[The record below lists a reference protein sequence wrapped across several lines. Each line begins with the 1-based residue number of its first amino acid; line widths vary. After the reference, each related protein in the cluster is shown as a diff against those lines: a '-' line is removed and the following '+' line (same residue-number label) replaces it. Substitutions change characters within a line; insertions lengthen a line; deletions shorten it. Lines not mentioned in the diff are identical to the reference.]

1 MDTEREGAAI
11 EMTQQEAAEK
21 NTAENRE
28 DSIRREY
35 GFAPDVKL
43 KECRFCCVMIPKKAK
58 VCPNCR
64 MSLKRHWFRNL
75 VAAVFAVAVIGGG
88 GYYLSEHWG
97 IMKDAVAS
105 VWRAQNGS
113 AVPVMSVTT
122 VDTAEMAAN
131 AAAVG
136 PAEVT
141 SLSEAELGQTVDLVQ
156 AAESTGNQTD
166 HESKTA
172 NAVNTENTGN
182 QTEALAGKAEQA
194 AGTEGKE
201 EPESSTDAESSV
213 STDRKTDAERMT
225 ETEDGADPESSL
237 DAETANS
244 RKSATDGGDGKSTE
258 AAAGGAEDEKDAGT
272 REDSEDRIESETRK
286 DTENADRAEEQKDV
300 EDKTDHSAEEE
311 TAAEN
316 EAVSSAAQKAEKKGA
331 EADDE
336 AYTNGTADSRS
347 KENTAK
353 KDGGLTEEESADT
366 EKQETAVS
374 AKDMDRQE
382 QEYREECTTV
392 SYKAMLRDTESCL
405 DTALTMEVQVVC
417 QVNGGLFDD
426 NIYYLCKAEDGNNI
440 TRYYIVRDDR
450 EADDTLILE
459 GDMLTVFG
467 QLFGTCKIPADLIE
481 TRPVVPAVSMLYYD
495 LTGE

>member
-122 VDTAEMAAN
+122 VDTAEMAAG
-131 AAAVG
+131 AAVVE

-141 SLSEAELGQTVDLVQ
+141 SLSEAESGQTVDLVQ

-172 NAVNTENTGN
+172 NAVNTANTGN
-182 QTEALAGKAEQA
+182 QTEALSGKAEQA

-213 STDRKTDAERMT
+213 STDRKTNAERMK
-225 ETEDGADPESSL
+225 ETEDGADPENSL
-237 DAETANS
+237 DAEEVSS

-272 REDSEDRIESETRK
+272 REDSEDREDSETRK
-286 DTENADRAEEQKDV
+286 DTENTGRSEEQKDV
-300 EDKTDHSAEEE
+300 EDKTDHSVDEE

-316 EAVSSAAQKAEKKGA
+316 EAVSSAAQNAEKNG
-331 EADDE
+331 DE
-336 AYTNGTADSRS
+336 TDRNGTADSRS

-392 SYKAMLRDTESCL
+392 SYKAMLRDTENCL
-405 DTALTMEVQVVC
+405 DMALTMEVQVVC

-440 TRYYIVRDDR
+440 MRYYIVRDDR

>member
-122 VDTAEMAAN
+122 VDTAEMAAG
-131 AAAVG
+131 AAVVE

-141 SLSEAELGQTVDLVQ
+141 SLSEAESGQTADSVQ

-172 NAVNTENTGN
+172 NAVNTANTGN
-182 QTEALAGKAEQA
+182 QTEALSGKAEQT

-201 EPESSTDAESSV
+201 APESSTDAESSV
-213 STDRKTDAERMT
+213 STDRKTNAERMT
-225 ETEDGADPESSL
+225 ETEDGADPENSL
-237 DAETANS
+237 
-244 RKSATDGGDGKSTE
+244 
-258 AAAGGAEDEKDAGT
+258 
-272 REDSEDRIESETRK
+272 
-286 DTENADRAEEQKDV
+286 V
-300 EDKTDHSAEEE
+300 
-311 TAAEN
+311 
-316 EAVSSAAQKAEKKGA
+316 
-331 EADDE
+331 
-336 AYTNGTADSRS
+336 
-347 KENTAK
+347 
-353 KDGGLTEEESADT
+353 
-366 EKQETAVS
+366 
-374 AKDMDRQE
+374 
-382 QEYREECTTV
+382 TV
-392 SYKAMLRDTESCL
+392 LC
-405 DTALTMEVQVVC
+405 
-417 QVNGGLFDD
+417 
-426 NIYYLCKAEDGNNI
+426 YLSN
-440 TRYYIVRDDR
+440 
-450 EADDTLILE
+450 
-459 GDMLTVFG
+459 
-467 QLFGTCKIPADLIE
+467 
-481 TRPVVPAVSMLYYD
+481 
-495 LTGE
+495 

>member
-11 EMTQQEAAEK
+11 EMTQQEADEK

-122 VDTAEMAAN
+122 VDTAEMAAG
-131 AAAVG
+131 AAAVE

-141 SLSEAELGQTVDLVQ
+141 SLSEAESGQTVDLVQ
-156 AAESTGNQTD
+156 TAESTGNQAD

-172 NAVNTENTGN
+172 NAVNTANTGN
-182 QTEALAGKAEQA
+182 QTEALAGKAEQT

-201 EPESSTDAESSV
+201 
-213 STDRKTDAERMT
+213 
-225 ETEDGADPESSL
+225 
-237 DAETANS
+237 
-244 RKSATDGGDGKSTE
+244 
-258 AAAGGAEDEKDAGT
+258 
-272 REDSEDRIESETRK
+272 ESETRK
-286 DTENADRAEEQKDV
+286 DTENTGRSEEQKDV
-300 EDKTDHSAEEE
+300 EDKTEHSADEE

-405 DTALTMEVQVVC
+405 DMALTMEVQVVC

-440 TRYYIVRDDR
+440 MRYYIVRDDR

>member
-11 EMTQQEAAEK
+11 EMTQQEADEK

-122 VDTAEMAAN
+122 VDTAEMAAG
-131 AAAVG
+131 AAAVE

-141 SLSEAELGQTVDLVQ
+141 SLSEAESGQTVDLVQ
-156 AAESTGNQTD
+156 TAESTGNQAD

-172 NAVNTENTGN
+172 NAVNTANTGN
-182 QTEALAGKAEQA
+182 QTEALAGKAEQT

-201 EPESSTDAESSV
+201 
-213 STDRKTDAERMT
+213 
-225 ETEDGADPESSL
+225 
-237 DAETANS
+237 
-244 RKSATDGGDGKSTE
+244 
-258 AAAGGAEDEKDAGT
+258 
-272 REDSEDRIESETRK
+272 ESETRK
-286 DTENADRAEEQKDV
+286 DTENTGRSEEQKDV
-300 EDKTDHSAEEE
+300 EDKTEHSADEE

-353 KDGGLTEEESADT
+353 KDGSLTEEESADT

-405 DTALTMEVQVVC
+405 DMALTMEVQVVC

-440 TRYYIVRDDR
+440 MRYYIVRDDR

>member
-11 EMTQQEAAEK
+11 EMTQQEADEK

-122 VDTAEMAAN
+122 VDTAEMAAG
-131 AAAVG
+131 AAAVE

-141 SLSEAELGQTVDLVQ
+141 SLSEAESGQTVDLVQ
-156 AAESTGNQTD
+156 TAESTGNQAD

-172 NAVNTENTGN
+172 NAVNTANTGN
-182 QTEALAGKAEQA
+182 QTEALAGKAEQT

-201 EPESSTDAESSV
+201 
-213 STDRKTDAERMT
+213 
-225 ETEDGADPESSL
+225 
-237 DAETANS
+237 
-244 RKSATDGGDGKSTE
+244 
-258 AAAGGAEDEKDAGT
+258 
-272 REDSEDRIESETRK
+272 ESETRK
-286 DTENADRAEEQKDV
+286 DTENTGRSEEQKDV
-300 EDKTDHSAEEE
+300 EDKTEHSADEE

-405 DTALTMEVQVVC
+405 DMALTMEVQVVC

-467 QLFGTCKIPADLIE
+467 QLFGTCRMPADLIE

>member
-11 EMTQQEAAEK
+11 EMTQQEADEK

-122 VDTAEMAAN
+122 VDTAEMAAG
-131 AAAVG
+131 AAAVE

-141 SLSEAELGQTVDLVQ
+141 SLSEAESGQTVDLVQ
-156 AAESTGNQTD
+156 TAESTGNQAD

-172 NAVNTENTGN
+172 NAVNTGD
-182 QTEALAGKAEQA
+182 QTEALAGKAEQT

-201 EPESSTDAESSV
+201 
-213 STDRKTDAERMT
+213 
-225 ETEDGADPESSL
+225 
-237 DAETANS
+237 
-244 RKSATDGGDGKSTE
+244 
-258 AAAGGAEDEKDAGT
+258 
-272 REDSEDRIESETRK
+272 ESETRK
-286 DTENADRAEEQKDV
+286 DTENTGRSEEQKDV
-300 EDKTDHSAEEE
+300 EDKTEHSADEE

-336 AYTNGTADSRS
+336 AYTNGTADSRL

-405 DTALTMEVQVVC
+405 DMALTMEVQVVC

-467 QLFGTCKIPADLIE
+467 QLFGTCRIPADLIE

>member
-11 EMTQQEAAEK
+11 EMTQQEADEK

-122 VDTAEMAAN
+122 VDTAEMAAG
-131 AAAVG
+131 AAAVE

-141 SLSEAELGQTVDLVQ
+141 SLSEAESGQTVDLVQ
-156 AAESTGNQTD
+156 TAESTGNQAD

-172 NAVNTENTGN
+172 NAVNTGD
-182 QTEALAGKAEQA
+182 QTEALAGKAEQT

-201 EPESSTDAESSV
+201 
-213 STDRKTDAERMT
+213 
-225 ETEDGADPESSL
+225 
-237 DAETANS
+237 
-244 RKSATDGGDGKSTE
+244 
-258 AAAGGAEDEKDAGT
+258 
-272 REDSEDRIESETRK
+272 ESETRK
-286 DTENADRAEEQKDV
+286 DTENTGRSEEQKDV
-300 EDKTDHSAEEE
+300 EDKTEHSADEE

-353 KDGGLTEEESADT
+353 KDGGLTEEESANT

-405 DTALTMEVQVVC
+405 DMALTMEVQVVC

-467 QLFGTCKIPADLIE
+467 QLFGTCRIPADLIE

>member
-11 EMTQQEAAEK
+11 EMTQQEADEK

-122 VDTAEMAAN
+122 VDTAEMAAG
-131 AAAVG
+131 AAAVE

-141 SLSEAELGQTVDLVQ
+141 SLSEAESGQTVDLVQ
-156 AAESTGNQTD
+156 TAESTGNQAD

-172 NAVNTENTGN
+172 NAVNTANTGN
-182 QTEALAGKAEQA
+182 QTEALAGKAEQT

-201 EPESSTDAESSV
+201 
-213 STDRKTDAERMT
+213 
-225 ETEDGADPESSL
+225 
-237 DAETANS
+237 
-244 RKSATDGGDGKSTE
+244 
-258 AAAGGAEDEKDAGT
+258 
-272 REDSEDRIESETRK
+272 ESETRK
-286 DTENADRAEEQKDV
+286 DTENTGRSEEQKDV
-300 EDKTDHSAEEE
+300 EDKTEHSADEE

-353 KDGGLTEEESADT
+353 KDGSLTEEESADT

-405 DTALTMEVQVVC
+405 DMALTMEVQVVC

-467 QLFGTCKIPADLIE
+467 QLFGTCRIPADLIE

>member
-11 EMTQQEAAEK
+11 EMTQQEADEK

-122 VDTAEMAAN
+122 VDTAEMAAG
-131 AAAVG
+131 AAAVE

-141 SLSEAELGQTVDLVQ
+141 SLSEAESGQTVDLVQ
-156 AAESTGNQTD
+156 TAESTGNQAD

-172 NAVNTENTGN
+172 NAVNTGD

-201 EPESSTDAESSV
+201 EAES
-213 STDRKTDAERMT
+213 
-225 ETEDGADPESSL
+225 G
-237 DAETANS
+237 
-244 RKSATDGGDGKSTE
+244 
-258 AAAGGAEDEKDAGT
+258 
-272 REDSEDRIESETRK
+272 K

-300 EDKTDHSAEEE
+300 EEKTDHSADEE

-336 AYTNGTADSRS
+336 ADRNGIADSRL

-353 KDGGLTEEESADT
+353 KDGSLTEEESADT

-405 DTALTMEVQVVC
+405 DMALTMEVQVVC

-467 QLFGTCKIPADLIE
+467 QLFGTCRMPADLIE

>member
-11 EMTQQEAAEK
+11 EMTQQEADEK

-122 VDTAEMAAN
+122 VDTAEMAAG
-131 AAAVG
+131 AAAVE

-141 SLSEAELGQTVDLVQ
+141 SLSEAESGQTVDLVQ
-156 AAESTGNQTD
+156 TAESTGNQAD

-172 NAVNTENTGN
+172 NAVNTGD
-182 QTEALAGKAEQA
+182 QTEALAGKAEQT

-201 EPESSTDAESSV
+201 
-213 STDRKTDAERMT
+213 
-225 ETEDGADPESSL
+225 
-237 DAETANS
+237 
-244 RKSATDGGDGKSTE
+244 
-258 AAAGGAEDEKDAGT
+258 
-272 REDSEDRIESETRK
+272 ESETRK
-286 DTENADRAEEQKDV
+286 DTENTGRSEEQKDV
-300 EDKTDHSAEEE
+300 EDKTEHSADEE

-336 AYTNGTADSRS
+336 ADRNGTADSRL

-353 KDGGLTEEESADT
+353 KDGSLTEEESADT

-405 DTALTMEVQVVC
+405 DMALTMEVQVVC

-467 QLFGTCKIPADLIE
+467 QLFGTCRIPADLIE

>member
-11 EMTQQEAAEK
+11 EMTQQEADEK

-122 VDTAEMAAN
+122 VDTAEMAAG
-131 AAAVG
+131 AAAVE

-141 SLSEAELGQTVDLVQ
+141 SLSEAESGQTVDLVQ
-156 AAESTGNQTD
+156 TAESTGNQAD

-172 NAVNTENTGN
+172 NAVNTANTGN
-182 QTEALAGKAEQA
+182 QTEALAGKAEQT

-201 EPESSTDAESSV
+201 
-213 STDRKTDAERMT
+213 
-225 ETEDGADPESSL
+225 
-237 DAETANS
+237 
-244 RKSATDGGDGKSTE
+244 
-258 AAAGGAEDEKDAGT
+258 
-272 REDSEDRIESETRK
+272 ESETRK
-286 DTENADRAEEQKDV
+286 DTENTGRSEEQKDV
-300 EDKTDHSAEEE
+300 EDKTEHSADEE

-392 SYKAMLRDTESCL
+392 NYKTMLRDTESCL
-405 DTALTMEVQVVC
+405 DMALTMEVQVVC

-467 QLFGTCKIPADLIE
+467 QLFGTCRIPADLIE

>member
-11 EMTQQEAAEK
+11 EMTQQEADEK

-122 VDTAEMAAN
+122 VDTAEMAAG
-131 AAAVG
+131 AAAVE

-141 SLSEAELGQTVDLVQ
+141 SLSEAESGQTVDLVQ
-156 AAESTGNQTD
+156 TAESTGNQAD

-172 NAVNTENTGN
+172 NAVNTANTGN
-182 QTEALAGKAEQA
+182 QTEALAGKAEQT

-201 EPESSTDAESSV
+201 
-213 STDRKTDAERMT
+213 
-225 ETEDGADPESSL
+225 
-237 DAETANS
+237 
-244 RKSATDGGDGKSTE
+244 
-258 AAAGGAEDEKDAGT
+258 
-272 REDSEDRIESETRK
+272 ESETRK
-286 DTENADRAEEQKDV
+286 DTENTGRSEEQKDV
-300 EDKTDHSAEEE
+300 EDKTEHSADEE

-353 KDGGLTEEESADT
+353 KDGGLTEEESANT

-405 DTALTMEVQVVC
+405 DMALTMEVQVVC

-440 TRYYIVRDDR
+440 PRYYIVRDDR

-459 GDMLTVFG
+459 GDMRTVFG
-467 QLFGTCKIPADLIE
+467 QLFGTCRMPADLIE

>member
-1 MDTEREGAAI
+1 MDTEREGAGI
-11 EMTQQEAAEK
+11 EMAQQTAAEK

-43 KECRFCCVMIPKKAK
+43 KACRFCCVMIPKKAK

-75 VAAVFAVAVIGGG
+75 TAAVFAVAVIGGG

-97 IMKDAVAS
+97 IMKDAIVS
-105 VWRAQNGS
+105 VWRAQDGA

-122 VDTAEMAAN
+122 VDTTRMAAG
-131 AAAVG
+131 AAAVE

-141 SLSEAELGQTVDLVQ
+141 SLSEAEPIQMMDAAQ
-156 AAESTGNQTD
+156 AAESAGNQAGD
-166 HESKTA
+166 EA
-172 NAVNTENTGN
+172 NTVNSVNAEN
-182 QTEALAGKAEQA
+182 QSEALAGKTEEA
-194 AGTEGKE
+194 ADTEGKE
-201 EPESSTDAESSV
+201 ES
-213 STDRKTDAERMT
+213 
-225 ETEDGADPESSL
+225 
-237 DAETANS
+237 
-244 RKSATDGGDGKSTE
+244 E
-258 AAAGGAEDEKDAGT
+258 AG
-272 REDSEDRIESETRK
+272 K
-286 DTENADRAEEQKDV
+286 DTGNAGRADVQKDV
-300 EDKTDHSAEEE
+300 EDETDKSADEEI
-311 TAAEN
+311 AAEN
-316 EAVSSAAQKAEKKGA
+316 EVVSSAAQKAEKKDA
-331 EADDE
+331 E
-336 AYTNGTADSRS
+336 G
-347 KENTAK
+347 
-353 KDGGLTEEESADT
+353 ESA
-366 EKQETAVS
+366 EIENQEAAAS
-374 AKDMDRQE
+374 AKNMDRQE
-382 QEYREECTTV
+382 QEYREECVTV
-392 SYKAMLRDTESCL
+392 SYKAMLRDTESYL

-426 NIYYLCKAEDGNNI
+426 NIYYLCKTEDGNNI
-440 TRYYIVRDDR
+440 MRYYIVRDDR

>member
-11 EMTQQEAAEK
+11 EMTQQEADEK

-122 VDTAEMAAN
+122 VDTAEMAAG
-131 AAAVG
+131 AAAVE

-141 SLSEAELGQTVDLVQ
+141 SLSEAESGQTVDLVQ
-156 AAESTGNQTD
+156 TAESTGNQAD

-172 NAVNTENTGN
+172 NAVNTANTGN
-182 QTEALAGKAEQA
+182 QTEALAGKAEQT

-201 EPESSTDAESSV
+201 
-213 STDRKTDAERMT
+213 
-225 ETEDGADPESSL
+225 
-237 DAETANS
+237 
-244 RKSATDGGDGKSTE
+244 
-258 AAAGGAEDEKDAGT
+258 
-272 REDSEDRIESETRK
+272 ESETRK
-286 DTENADRAEEQKDV
+286 DTENTGRSEEQKDV
-300 EDKTDHSAEEE
+300 EDKTEHSADEE

-353 KDGGLTEEESADT
+353 KDGGLTEEESANT

-405 DTALTMEVQVVC
+405 DMALTMEVQVVC

-467 QLFGTCKIPADLIE
+467 QLFGTCRIPADLIE

>member
-11 EMTQQEAAEK
+11 EMTQQEADEK

-122 VDTAEMAAN
+122 VDTAEMAAG
-131 AAAVG
+131 AAAVE

-141 SLSEAELGQTVDLVQ
+141 SLSEAESGQTVDLVQ
-156 AAESTGNQTD
+156 TAESTGNQAD

-172 NAVNTENTGN
+172 NAVNTANTGN
-182 QTEALAGKAEQA
+182 QTEALAGKAEQT

-201 EPESSTDAESSV
+201 
-213 STDRKTDAERMT
+213 
-225 ETEDGADPESSL
+225 
-237 DAETANS
+237 
-244 RKSATDGGDGKSTE
+244 
-258 AAAGGAEDEKDAGT
+258 
-272 REDSEDRIESETRK
+272 ESETRK
-286 DTENADRAEEQKDV
+286 DTENTGRSEEQKDV
-300 EDKTDHSAEEE
+300 EDKIEHSADEE

-336 AYTNGTADSRS
+336 ADRNGTADSRL

-353 KDGGLTEEESADT
+353 KDGSLTEEESADT

-405 DTALTMEVQVVC
+405 DMALTMEVQVVC

-467 QLFGTCKIPADLIE
+467 QLFGTCRMPADLIE

>member
-11 EMTQQEAAEK
+11 EMTQQEADEK

-122 VDTAEMAAN
+122 VDTAEMAAG
-131 AAAVG
+131 AAAVES
-136 PAEVT
+136 AEVT
-141 SLSEAELGQTVDLVQ
+141 SLSEAESGQTVDLVQ
-156 AAESTGNQTD
+156 TAESTGNQAD

-172 NAVNTENTGN
+172 NAVNTANTGN
-182 QTEALAGKAEQA
+182 QTEALAGKAEQT

-201 EPESSTDAESSV
+201 
-213 STDRKTDAERMT
+213 
-225 ETEDGADPESSL
+225 
-237 DAETANS
+237 
-244 RKSATDGGDGKSTE
+244 
-258 AAAGGAEDEKDAGT
+258 
-272 REDSEDRIESETRK
+272 ESETRK
-286 DTENADRAEEQKDV
+286 DTENTGRSEEQKDV
-300 EDKTDHSAEEE
+300 EDKTEHSADEE

-353 KDGGLTEEESADT
+353 KDGDLTEEESADT

-405 DTALTMEVQVVC
+405 DMALTMEVQVVC

-467 QLFGTCKIPADLIE
+467 QLFGTCRMPADLIE

>member
-122 VDTAEMAAN
+122 VDTAEMAAG
-131 AAAVG
+131 AAAVE

-141 SLSEAELGQTVDLVQ
+141 SLSEAESGQTVDLVQ
-156 AAESTGNQTD
+156 TAESTGNQAD

-172 NAVNTENTGN
+172 NAVNTANTGN
-182 QTEALAGKAEQA
+182 QTEALAGKAEQT

-201 EPESSTDAESSV
+201 
-213 STDRKTDAERMT
+213 
-225 ETEDGADPESSL
+225 
-237 DAETANS
+237 
-244 RKSATDGGDGKSTE
+244 
-258 AAAGGAEDEKDAGT
+258 
-272 REDSEDRIESETRK
+272 ESETRK
-286 DTENADRAEEQKDV
+286 DTENAGRSEEQKDV
-300 EDKTDHSAEEE
+300 EDKIEHSADEE

-405 DTALTMEVQVVC
+405 DMALTMEVQVVC

-467 QLFGTCKIPADLIE
+467 QLFGTCRMPADLIE

>member
-122 VDTAEMAAN
+122 VDTAEMAAG
-131 AAAVG
+131 AAAVE

-141 SLSEAELGQTVDLVQ
+141 SLSEAESGQTVDLVQ
-156 AAESTGNQTD
+156 TAESTGNQAD

-172 NAVNTENTGN
+172 NAVNTANTGN
-182 QTEALAGKAEQA
+182 QTEALAGKAEQT

-201 EPESSTDAESSV
+201 
-213 STDRKTDAERMT
+213 
-225 ETEDGADPESSL
+225 
-237 DAETANS
+237 
-244 RKSATDGGDGKSTE
+244 
-258 AAAGGAEDEKDAGT
+258 
-272 REDSEDRIESETRK
+272 ESETRK
-286 DTENADRAEEQKDV
+286 DTENTGRSEEQKDV
-300 EDKTDHSAEEE
+300 EDKTEHSADEE

-405 DTALTMEVQVVC
+405 DMALTMEVQVVC

-440 TRYYIVRDDR
+440 MRYYIVRDDR

-467 QLFGTCKIPADLIE
+467 QLFGTCRIPADLIE

>member
-11 EMTQQEAAEK
+11 EMTQQEADEK

-122 VDTAEMAAN
+122 VDTAEMAAG
-131 AAAVG
+131 AAAVE

-141 SLSEAELGQTVDLVQ
+141 SLSEAESGQTVDLVQ
-156 AAESTGNQTD
+156 TAESTGNQAD

-172 NAVNTENTGN
+172 NAVNTANTGN
-182 QTEALAGKAEQA
+182 QTEALAGKAEQT

-201 EPESSTDAESSV
+201 
-213 STDRKTDAERMT
+213 
-225 ETEDGADPESSL
+225 
-237 DAETANS
+237 
-244 RKSATDGGDGKSTE
+244 
-258 AAAGGAEDEKDAGT
+258 
-272 REDSEDRIESETRK
+272 ESETRK
-286 DTENADRAEEQKDV
+286 DTENTGRSEEQKDV
-300 EDKTDHSAEEE
+300 EDKTDHSADEE

-353 KDGGLTEEESADT
+353 KDGGLTEEESANT

-405 DTALTMEVQVVC
+405 DMALTMEVQVVC

-467 QLFGTCKIPADLIE
+467 QLFGTCRMPADLIE

>member
-11 EMTQQEAAEK
+11 EMTQQEADEK

-122 VDTAEMAAN
+122 VDTAEMAAG
-131 AAAVG
+131 AAAVE

-141 SLSEAELGQTVDLVQ
+141 SLSEAESGQTVDLVQ
-156 AAESTGNQTD
+156 TAESTGNQAD

-172 NAVNTENTGN
+172 NAVNTANTGN
-182 QTEALAGKAEQA
+182 QTEALAGKAEQT

-201 EPESSTDAESSV
+201 
-213 STDRKTDAERMT
+213 
-225 ETEDGADPESSL
+225 
-237 DAETANS
+237 
-244 RKSATDGGDGKSTE
+244 
-258 AAAGGAEDEKDAGT
+258 
-272 REDSEDRIESETRK
+272 ESETRK
-286 DTENADRAEEQKDV
+286 DTENTGRSEEQKDV
-300 EDKTDHSAEEE
+300 EDKTEHSADEE

-353 KDGGLTEEESADT
+353 KDGDLTEEESADT

-405 DTALTMEVQVVC
+405 DMALTMEVQVVC

-467 QLFGTCKIPADLIE
+467 QLFGTCRIPADLIE
-481 TRPVVPAVSMLYYD
+481 TRPIVPAVSMLYYD

>member
-11 EMTQQEAAEK
+11 EMTQQEADEK

-122 VDTAEMAAN
+122 VDTAEMAAG
-131 AAAVG
+131 AAAVE

-141 SLSEAELGQTVDLVQ
+141 SLSEAESGQTVDLVQ
-156 AAESTGNQTD
+156 TAESTGNQAD

-172 NAVNTENTGN
+172 NAVNTANTGN
-182 QTEALAGKAEQA
+182 QTEALAGKAEQT

-201 EPESSTDAESSV
+201 
-213 STDRKTDAERMT
+213 
-225 ETEDGADPESSL
+225 
-237 DAETANS
+237 
-244 RKSATDGGDGKSTE
+244 
-258 AAAGGAEDEKDAGT
+258 
-272 REDSEDRIESETRK
+272 ESETRK
-286 DTENADRAEEQKDV
+286 DTENTGRSEEQKDV
-300 EDKTDHSAEEE
+300 EDKIEHSADEE

-374 AKDMDRQE
+374 VKDMDRQE

-405 DTALTMEVQVVC
+405 DMALTMEVQVVC

-467 QLFGTCKIPADLIE
+467 QLFGTCRIPADLIE

>member
-11 EMTQQEAAEK
+11 EMTQQEADEK

-122 VDTAEMAAN
+122 VDTAEMAAG
-131 AAAVG
+131 AAAVE

-141 SLSEAELGQTVDLVQ
+141 SLSEAESGQTVDLVQ
-156 AAESTGNQTD
+156 TAESTGNQAD

-172 NAVNTENTGN
+172 NAVNTGD

-201 EPESSTDAESSV
+201 EAES
-213 STDRKTDAERMT
+213 
-225 ETEDGADPESSL
+225 G
-237 DAETANS
+237 
-244 RKSATDGGDGKSTE
+244 
-258 AAAGGAEDEKDAGT
+258 
-272 REDSEDRIESETRK
+272 K

-300 EDKTDHSAEEE
+300 EDKTDHSADEE

-336 AYTNGTADSRS
+336 ADRNGTADSRL

-353 KDGGLTEEESADT
+353 KDGSLTEEESADT

-405 DTALTMEVQVVC
+405 DMALTMEVQVVC

-467 QLFGTCKIPADLIE
+467 QLFGTCRIPADLIE

>member
-11 EMTQQEAAEK
+11 EMTQQEADEK

-122 VDTAEMAAN
+122 VDAAEMAAG
-131 AAAVG
+131 AAAVE

-141 SLSEAELGQTVDLVQ
+141 SLSEAESGQTVDLVQ
-156 AAESTGNQTD
+156 TAESTGNQAD

-172 NAVNTENTGN
+172 NAVNTANTGN
-182 QTEALAGKAEQA
+182 QTEALAGKAEQT

-201 EPESSTDAESSV
+201 
-213 STDRKTDAERMT
+213 
-225 ETEDGADPESSL
+225 
-237 DAETANS
+237 
-244 RKSATDGGDGKSTE
+244 
-258 AAAGGAEDEKDAGT
+258 
-272 REDSEDRIESETRK
+272 ESETRK
-286 DTENADRAEEQKDV
+286 DTENTGRSEEQKDV
-300 EDKTDHSAEEE
+300 EDKTEHSADEE

-405 DTALTMEVQVVC
+405 DMALTMEVQVVC

-467 QLFGTCKIPADLIE
+467 QLFGTCRMPADLIE

>member
-122 VDTAEMAAN
+122 VDTAEMAAG
-131 AAAVG
+131 AAAVE

-141 SLSEAELGQTVDLVQ
+141 SLSEAESGQTVDLVQ
-156 AAESTGNQTD
+156 TAESTGNQAD

-172 NAVNTENTGN
+172 NAVNTGD

-201 EPESSTDAESSV
+201 EAES
-213 STDRKTDAERMT
+213 
-225 ETEDGADPESSL
+225 G
-237 DAETANS
+237 
-244 RKSATDGGDGKSTE
+244 
-258 AAAGGAEDEKDAGT
+258 
-272 REDSEDRIESETRK
+272 K

-300 EDKTDHSAEEE
+300 EEKTDHSADEE

-336 AYTNGTADSRS
+336 ADRNGIADSRL

-353 KDGGLTEEESADT
+353 KDGSLTEEESADT

-405 DTALTMEVQVVC
+405 DMALTMEVQVVC

-467 QLFGTCKIPADLIE
+467 QLFGTCRIPADLIE

>member
-11 EMTQQEAAEK
+11 EMTQQEADEK

-122 VDTAEMAAN
+122 VDTAEMAAG
-131 AAAVG
+131 AAAVE

-141 SLSEAELGQTVDLVQ
+141 SLSEAESGQTVDLVQ
-156 AAESTGNQTD
+156 TAESTGNQAD

-172 NAVNTENTGN
+172 NAVKTANTGN
-182 QTEALAGKAEQA
+182 QTEALAGKAEQT

-201 EPESSTDAESSV
+201 
-213 STDRKTDAERMT
+213 
-225 ETEDGADPESSL
+225 
-237 DAETANS
+237 
-244 RKSATDGGDGKSTE
+244 
-258 AAAGGAEDEKDAGT
+258 
-272 REDSEDRIESETRK
+272 ESETRK
-286 DTENADRAEEQKDV
+286 DTENTGRSEEQKDV
-300 EDKTDHSAEEE
+300 EDKTEHSADEE

-353 KDGGLTEEESADT
+353 KDGDLTEEESADT

-405 DTALTMEVQVVC
+405 DMALTMEVQVVC

-467 QLFGTCKIPADLIE
+467 QLFGTCRMPADLIE

-495 LTGE
+495 LTGD

>member
-11 EMTQQEAAEK
+11 EMTQQEADEK

-122 VDTAEMAAN
+122 VDTAEMAAG
-131 AAAVG
+131 AAAVE

-141 SLSEAELGQTVDLVQ
+141 SLSEAESGQTVDLVQ
-156 AAESTGNQTD
+156 TAESTGNQAD

-172 NAVNTENTGN
+172 NAVNTANTGN
-182 QTEALAGKAEQA
+182 QTEALAGKAEQT

-201 EPESSTDAESSV
+201 
-213 STDRKTDAERMT
+213 
-225 ETEDGADPESSL
+225 
-237 DAETANS
+237 
-244 RKSATDGGDGKSTE
+244 
-258 AAAGGAEDEKDAGT
+258 
-272 REDSEDRIESETRK
+272 ESETRK
-286 DTENADRAEEQKDV
+286 DTENTGRSEEQKDV
-300 EDKTDHSAEEE
+300 EDKTEHSADEE
-311 TAAEN
+311 TAAQN

-353 KDGGLTEEESADT
+353 KDGGLTEEESANT

-405 DTALTMEVQVVC
+405 DMALTMEVQVVC

-467 QLFGTCKIPADLIE
+467 QLFGTCRIPADLIE

>member
-1 MDTEREGAAI
+1 MDTEIEGAAI
-11 EMTQQEAAEK
+11 EMTQQEADEK

-122 VDTAEMAAN
+122 VDTAEMAAG
-131 AAAVG
+131 AAAVE

-141 SLSEAELGQTVDLVQ
+141 SLSEAESGQTVDLVQ
-156 AAESTGNQTD
+156 TAESTGNQAD

-172 NAVNTENTGN
+172 NAVNTANTGN
-182 QTEALAGKAEQA
+182 QTEALAGKAEQT

-201 EPESSTDAESSV
+201 
-213 STDRKTDAERMT
+213 
-225 ETEDGADPESSL
+225 
-237 DAETANS
+237 
-244 RKSATDGGDGKSTE
+244 
-258 AAAGGAEDEKDAGT
+258 
-272 REDSEDRIESETRK
+272 ESETRK
-286 DTENADRAEEQKDV
+286 DTENTGRSEEQKDV
-300 EDKTDHSAEEE
+300 EDKTEHSADEE
-311 TAAEN
+311 TSAEN

-353 KDGGLTEEESADT
+353 KDGGLTEEESANT

-405 DTALTMEVQVVC
+405 DMALTMEVQVVC

-467 QLFGTCKIPADLIE
+467 QLFGTCRMPADLIE

>member
-11 EMTQQEAAEK
+11 EMTQQEADEK

-122 VDTAEMAAN
+122 VDTAEMAAG
-131 AAAVG
+131 AAAVE

-141 SLSEAELGQTVDLVQ
+141 SLSEAESGQTVDLVQ
-156 AAESTGNQTD
+156 TAESTGNQAD

-172 NAVNTENTGN
+172 NAVNTANTGN
-182 QTEALAGKAEQA
+182 QTEALAGKAEQT

-201 EPESSTDAESSV
+201 E
-213 STDRKTDAERMT
+213 
-225 ETEDGADPESSL
+225 
-237 DAETANS
+237 
-244 RKSATDGGDGKSTE
+244 
-258 AAAGGAEDEKDAGT
+258 
-272 REDSEDRIESETRK
+272 SETGK
-286 DTENADRAEEQKDV
+286 DTENTGRSEEQKDV
-300 EDKTDHSAEEE
+300 EDKTEHSADEE

-336 AYTNGTADSRS
+336 ADRNSTADSRS

-353 KDGGLTEEESADT
+353 KDGSLTEEESADT

-405 DTALTMEVQVVC
+405 DMALTMEVQVVC

-467 QLFGTCKIPADLIE
+467 QLFGTCRIPADLIE

>member
-11 EMTQQEAAEK
+11 EMTQQEADEK

-122 VDTAEMAAN
+122 VDTAEMAAG
-131 AAAVG
+131 AAAVE

-141 SLSEAELGQTVDLVQ
+141 SLSEAESGQTVDLVQ
-156 AAESTGNQTD
+156 TAESTGNQAD

-172 NAVNTENTGN
+172 NAVNTANTGN
-182 QTEALAGKAEQA
+182 QTEALAGKAEQT

-201 EPESSTDAESSV
+201 
-213 STDRKTDAERMT
+213 
-225 ETEDGADPESSL
+225 
-237 DAETANS
+237 
-244 RKSATDGGDGKSTE
+244 
-258 AAAGGAEDEKDAGT
+258 
-272 REDSEDRIESETRK
+272 ESETRK
-286 DTENADRAEEQKDV
+286 DTENTGRSEEQKDV
-300 EDKTDHSAEEE
+300 EDKIEHSADEE

-405 DTALTMEVQVVC
+405 DMALTMEVQVVC

-467 QLFGTCKIPADLIE
+467 QLFGTCRMPADLIE

>member
-11 EMTQQEAAEK
+11 EMTQQEADEK

-122 VDTAEMAAN
+122 VDTAEMAAG
-131 AAAVG
+131 AAAVE

-141 SLSEAELGQTVDLVQ
+141 SLSEAESGQTVDWVQ
-156 AAESTGNQTD
+156 TAESTGNQAD

-172 NAVNTENTGN
+172 NAVNTANTGN
-182 QTEALAGKAEQA
+182 QTEALAGKAEQT

-201 EPESSTDAESSV
+201 
-213 STDRKTDAERMT
+213 
-225 ETEDGADPESSL
+225 
-237 DAETANS
+237 
-244 RKSATDGGDGKSTE
+244 
-258 AAAGGAEDEKDAGT
+258 
-272 REDSEDRIESETRK
+272 ESETRK
-286 DTENADRAEEQKDV
+286 DTENTGRSEEQKDV
-300 EDKTDHSAEEE
+300 EDKIEHSADEE

-405 DTALTMEVQVVC
+405 DMALTMEVQVVC

-467 QLFGTCKIPADLIE
+467 QLFGTCRMPADLIE

>member
-11 EMTQQEAAEK
+11 EMTQQEADEK

-122 VDTAEMAAN
+122 VDTAEMAAG
-131 AAAVG
+131 AAAVE

-141 SLSEAELGQTVDLVQ
+141 SLSEAESGQTVDLVQ
-156 AAESTGNQTD
+156 TAESTGNQAD

-172 NAVNTENTGN
+172 NAVNTGD
-182 QTEALAGKAEQA
+182 QTEALAGKAEQT

-201 EPESSTDAESSV
+201 
-213 STDRKTDAERMT
+213 
-225 ETEDGADPESSL
+225 
-237 DAETANS
+237 
-244 RKSATDGGDGKSTE
+244 
-258 AAAGGAEDEKDAGT
+258 
-272 REDSEDRIESETRK
+272 ESETRK
-286 DTENADRAEEQKDV
+286 DTENTGRSEEQKDV
-300 EDKTDHSAEEE
+300 EDKTEHSADEE

-336 AYTNGTADSRS
+336 ADRNGTADSRL

-353 KDGGLTEEESADT
+353 KDGSLTEEESADT

-405 DTALTMEVQVVC
+405 DMALTMEVQVVC

-467 QLFGTCKIPADLIE
+467 QLFGTCRMPADLIE

>member
-11 EMTQQEAAEK
+11 EMTQQEADEK

-122 VDTAEMAAN
+122 VDTAEMAAG
-131 AAAVG
+131 AAAVE

-141 SLSEAELGQTVDLVQ
+141 SLSEAESGQTVDLVQ
-156 AAESTGNQTD
+156 TAESTGNQAD

-172 NAVNTENTGN
+172 NAVNTANTGN
-182 QTEALAGKAEQA
+182 QTEALAGKAEQT

-201 EPESSTDAESSV
+201 
-213 STDRKTDAERMT
+213 
-225 ETEDGADPESSL
+225 
-237 DAETANS
+237 
-244 RKSATDGGDGKSTE
+244 
-258 AAAGGAEDEKDAGT
+258 
-272 REDSEDRIESETRK
+272 ESETRK
-286 DTENADRAEEQKDV
+286 DTENTGRSEEQKDV
-300 EDKTDHSAEEE
+300 EDKIEHSADEE

-405 DTALTMEVQVVC
+405 DMALTMEVQVVC

-426 NIYYLCKAEDGNNI
+426 NIYYLCKAEDGNDI

-467 QLFGTCKIPADLIE
+467 QLFGTCRMPADLIE

>member
-11 EMTQQEAAEK
+11 EMTQQEADEK

-122 VDTAEMAAN
+122 VDTAEMAAG
-131 AAAVG
+131 AAAVE

-141 SLSEAELGQTVDLVQ
+141 SLSEAESGQTVDLVQ
-156 AAESTGNQTD
+156 TAESTGNQAD

-172 NAVNTENTGN
+172 NAVNTANTGN
-182 QTEALAGKAEQA
+182 QTEALAGKAEQT

-201 EPESSTDAESSV
+201 
-213 STDRKTDAERMT
+213 
-225 ETEDGADPESSL
+225 
-237 DAETANS
+237 
-244 RKSATDGGDGKSTE
+244 
-258 AAAGGAEDEKDAGT
+258 
-272 REDSEDRIESETRK
+272 ESETRK
-286 DTENADRAEEQKDV
+286 DTENTGRSEEQKDV
-300 EDKTDHSAEEE
+300 EDKTEHSADEE

-353 KDGGLTEEESADT
+353 KDGDLTEEESADT

-405 DTALTMEVQVVC
+405 DMALTMEVQVVC

-467 QLFGTCKIPADLIE
+467 QLFGTCRMPADLIE